1 MDFFWIFMIIV
12 LSVIEILSINLTT
25 VWFVISA
32 LVSLV
37 ISFFSDNFFLQFS
50 IFVILG
56 IILLVTTRPLL
67 KRFLKVEKTNTNFD
81 RVIGMSGIVTSDISP
96 ITVGEV
102 KVDGK
107 RWSAIADEEIKCD
120 QIVEILDI
128 IGVKLKVRK
137 VDK

>member
-1 MDFFWIFMIIV
+1 MIIV